1 MNQIS
6 DAIVGGS
13 KKDLQE
19 HMQIMHEENIK
30 LKCELIEV
38 KRQLMAVRLSNIG
51 KLQKD
56 ILA

>member
-1 MNQIS
+1 VNQIA

-13 KKDLQE
+13 RKELRE